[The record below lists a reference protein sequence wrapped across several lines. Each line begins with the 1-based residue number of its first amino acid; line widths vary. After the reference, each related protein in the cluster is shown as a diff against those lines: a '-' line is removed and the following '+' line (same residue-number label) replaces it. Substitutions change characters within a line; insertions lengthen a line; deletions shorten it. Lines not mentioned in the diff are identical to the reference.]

1 MAKEE
6 WGTKRVCPETGK
18 RFYDLNNNPVI
29 SPYTGKEIILDKSA
43 SSKIKTRLKVLRT
56 KKMKSL
62 TGQMSY

>member
-6 WGTKRVCPETGK
+6 LGTKRVCPETGK

-29 SPYTGKEIILDKSA
+29 SPYTGKEIIIDKSA
-43 SSKIKTRLKVLRT
+43 SSKLRQRLKKVLRI

-62 TGQMSY
+62 TSQMS